1 VNTYK
6 TNILRTPFYRGRA
19 IRTVITKK
27 SKSVI
32 DRTKISTVR
41 NRLPIKAD
49 PNSQFDLL
57 VIINNLVSSFPLPA
71 SGEVTIGRSRDANVQ
86 IIDPSI
92 SRDHARIIVNETF
105 AIVDLGSANGTS
117 IKGKRIETGVKTEFF
132 LGEVIELGSAMLMVQ
147 RRPISTREWRIW
159 AHGYFQDRLEN
170 ECARASRTS
179 CSFGLLRVRCGKNAS
194 NEAVQKVLAATLRA
208 DDVAGLYGPEE
219 YEILAI
225 ERTQDEVREIG
236 DSLSQALK
244 EAGARVKIGVACFP
258 ADGTTAHTL
267 EAAAGLQT
275 KDEESVSE
283 ESDSRI
289 IVQSPAMKKIYEF
302 VGRIAVSDIAIL
314 ILGETGVGKEIIAE
328 AIHKSS
334 PRKDKPF
341 LRLNC
346 AALSESL
353 LESELF
359 GHEKGSFTGAVQS
372 KRGLLETANG
382 GTVFLDEIGDLPASV
397 QVKLLRV
404 IEEHQVWRVGSI
416 IPRKIDVRFVAATHR
431 DLERAIVSGSFRQDL
446 YFRLNG
452 VSLRVP
458 PLRQR
463 QEEIEA
469 LAREF
474 VRRSQRGR
482 ITGQKTPALSKEVV
496 SLLLQYPWPG
506 NIRELQNAIERA
518 VLLGENGQILPEH
531 LPIEKMS
538 ATISTRIDSSY
549 VKEESPASKSTKS
562 VTLDTVN
569 PPSGKSHIDISLADL
584 LKQQVQA
591 MERQHIVDAL
601 NRCGGNQTRAAKEL
615 GISRRTLIS
624 RLEAYGLPRP
634 LKDQRSE

>member
-1 VNTYK
+1 VIKKAKST
-6 TNILRTPFYRGRA
+6 TGRS
-19 IRTVITKK
+19 R
-27 SKSVI
+27 
-32 DRTKISTVR
+32 ISTVR
-41 NRLPIKAD
+41 NQRPIEAD
-49 PNSQFDLL
+49 LNSQFDLM

-71 SGEVTIGRSRDANVQ
+71 SGELTIGRSHSADVQ

-92 SRDHARIIVNETF
+92 SREHARITVSEKFT
-105 AIVDLGSANGTS
+105 IVDLSSANGTS
-117 IKGKRIETGVKTEFF
+117 IKGEPIEAGVKTEFF
-132 LGEVIELGSAMLMVQ
+132 AGEVVELGSAMVMVQ

-179 CSFGLLRVRCGKNAS
+179 GSFGLLRVRCGKNAS
-194 NEAVQKVLAATLRA
+194 IEAVQKVLAGALRA

-236 DSLSQALK
+236 DSLFNALK
-244 EAGARVKIGVACFP
+244 EAGARVKIGIACFP

-267 EAAAGLQT
+267 EAIAGQQT
-275 KDEESVSE
+275 KDDDGVCEDG
-283 ESDSRI
+283 DSRI

-302 VGRIAVSDIAIL
+302 VNRIATSDIAIL
-314 ILGETGVGKEIIAE
+314 ILGETGVGKEVVAE
-328 AIHKSS
+328 AIHKRSL
-334 PRKDKPF
+334 RKDKPF

-372 KRGLLETANG
+372 KRGLLETAHG

-397 QVKLLRV
+397 QVKLLRI

-416 IPRKIDVRFVAATHR
+416 VPRKIDVRFIAATHR
-431 DLERAIVSGSFRQDL
+431 DLERAIVSGGFRQDL

-452 VSLRVP
+452 VSLHVP

-463 QEEIEA
+463 KEEIEA

-474 VRRSQRGR
+474 IHRSQRGR
-482 ITGQKTPALSKEVV
+482 GPGHKTPVLSKEVV
-496 SLLLQYPWPG
+496 LLLLEYPWPG

-518 VLLGENGQILPEH
+518 VLLEEHGKILPEH

-538 ATISTRIDSSY
+538 ATLSTRIDSSY
-549 VKEESPASKSTKS
+549 VKEESAVSKPMKAAMA
-562 VTLDTVN
+562 DTIN
-569 PPSGKSHIDISLADL
+569 PPSGKSHVDMSLAEL
-584 LKQQVQA
+584 LKQQVQT

-624 RLEAYGLPRP
+624 RLETYGLPRP
-634 LKDQRSE
+634 LKDQRAE